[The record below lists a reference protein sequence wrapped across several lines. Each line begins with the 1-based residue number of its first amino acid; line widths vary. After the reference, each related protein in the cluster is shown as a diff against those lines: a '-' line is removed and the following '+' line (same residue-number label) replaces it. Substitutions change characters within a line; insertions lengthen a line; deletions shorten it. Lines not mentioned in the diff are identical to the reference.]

1 MEFQSPWSLL
11 LLLVLPAMAYFQMR
25 KKRTAAIR
33 FSTLGQL
40 KKCPVSWRV
49 KFRPILLIARY
60 ICLALLIIA
69 VARPRKGSTLS
80 EISTEGVVI
89 EVVVDHSGSMGEQ
102 MDYYGQTTNRL
113 EVAKKVFADFIQ
125 GDKKGLSGR
134 EGDFVGLVT
143 FARYADTVCPV
154 VLSHDVLL
162 NFLKNTEIVKIRQED
177 GTAIGDAVALAA
189 ARLKKAEEEIQ
200 RRKMQLS
207 QGTVIEQETTETNF
221 KIKNKII
228 ILLTDGVNNAGEK
241 TPIEAA
247 ELAKKWGIKI
257 YTIGIG
263 SAVRRGFFGIAMN
276 AQLDERLLKSIAE
289 KTGGFYGRATN
300 AKTLHNVVKK
310 IDSMEKTKIKSVQYT
325 EYEEKFWYW
334 ALAALAVLAFEMLA
348 GCTIFRKIP

>member
-1 MEFQSPWSLL
+1 MQFQSPWSLL
-11 LLLVLPAMAYFQMR
+11 LLLFLPVMAYFQMR
-25 KKRTAAIR
+25 RKRAAAIR
-33 FSTLGQL
+33 FSTLTEL
-40 KKCPVSWRV
+40 RKCPVSWRI

-60 ICLALLIIA
+60 VCIALLIIA
-69 VARPRKGSTLS
+69 IARPRKGTTLS

-89 EVVVDHSGSMGEQ
+89 EVVVDHSGSMSEQ

-134 EGDFVGLVT
+134 EGDFVGLIT

-154 VLSHDVLL
+154 VLSHDVLV
-162 NFLKNTEIVKIRQED
+162 NFLKDTEIVKIREED
-177 GTAIGDAVALAA
+177 GTAIGDAIALAA

-207 QGTVIEQETTETNF
+207 QGSSIEQEDTEAEF
-221 KIKNKII
+221 KIKNKVI
-228 ILLTDGVNNAGEK
+228 ILLTDGQYNAGEK

-247 ELAKKWGIKI
+247 EQAKKWGIKI

-263 SAVRRGFFGIAMN
+263 STTGRGFFGFAMDT
-276 AQLDERLLKSIAE
+276 QLDEQLLKAVAE
-289 KTGGFYGRATN
+289 KTGGFYGKATD
-300 AKTLHNVVKK
+300 AKALHNVVEK
-310 IDSMEKTKIKSVQYT
+310 IDSMEKTKINSVQYT

-334 ALAALAVLAFEMLA
+334 AFAALAVLAFEILA